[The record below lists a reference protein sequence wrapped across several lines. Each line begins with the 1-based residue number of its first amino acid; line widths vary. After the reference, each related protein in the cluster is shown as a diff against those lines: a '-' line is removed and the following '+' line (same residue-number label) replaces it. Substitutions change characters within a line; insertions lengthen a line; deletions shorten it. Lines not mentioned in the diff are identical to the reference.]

1 MKSSVEEDLD
11 VGGGYL
17 QEGDEELGRISDR
30 KKIELGRMFEIQR
43 IL

>member
-17 QEGDEELGRISDR
+17 QEGDEELGMISD
-30 KKIELGRMFEIQR
+30 LNN
-43 IL
+43 

>member
-17 QEGDEELGRISDR
+17 QEGDEELGRISVR
-30 KKIELGRMFEIQR
+30 KKKT
-43 IL
+43 